1 MYRSRV
7 TPGLFRMSARLLAAA
22 SLTLAA
28 ASSLF
33 AQAAAGQAKPEPA
46 LLAEV
51 AVRNDAA
58 FARRETVEVGMKDI
72 PGLAKPADLRRVR
85 VALASTGAEVLA
97 QGVDTNGDYDDDTL
111 VFQADLA
118 PKTTVRFRLTL
129 GHVRTY
135 RLDDFRVYG
144 RFARERFD
152 DFAWENDKVAF
163 RMYGE
168 ALETWEREPLT
179 SSSVDAW
186 VKKTPKLTVNDW
198 YLVDDY
204 HKDHGEGGDFYSAG
218 KTRGCGGSGLL
229 SDGRLFT
236 SKNFRRSRVLSRGP
250 IRLLFELTYDAW
262 DVAGVKVRETKRVT
276 LDAGSHF
283 NRFESRYVTDSG
295 APLPETFLWASGTK
309 KEKGADIRIDPSL
322 GLVRAWEKLKR
333 YGEDGFMGCAVVAD
347 PKAIASTLE
356 LDGNVLL
363 ALRGP
368 ASYYAGTGWDRGGDF
383 KGMADFDAHVDGF
396 TRRLAS
402 PISVEV
408 LKR

>member
-7 TPGLFRMSARLLAAA
+7 TPGFFRMSARLLAAA
-22 SLTLAA
+22 SVTLAA

-33 AQAAAGQAKPEPA
+33 AQAAPGKAKPEPVVV
-46 LLAEV
+46 AEV
-51 AVRNDAA
+51 SVRNDAA
-58 FARRETVEVGMKDI
+58 FARRETIEVGMKDI
-72 PGLAKPADLRRVR
+72 PGLGKPADLERLH
-85 VALASTGAEVLA
+85 VALASTGAALLS
-97 QGVDTNGDYDDDTL
+97 QGMDTNGDYDDDTL
-111 VFQADLA
+111 VFQADLPA
-118 PKTTVRFRLTL
+118 KATVKFRLTL
-129 GHVRTY
+129 GEVKRY
-135 RLDDFRVYG
+135 RKEDFRVYG
-144 RFARERFD
+144 RFVRERFD

-186 VKKTPKLTVNDW
+186 VKKTPNLTVNDW

-218 KTRGCGGSGLL
+218 KARGCGGSGLL
-229 SDGRLFT
+229 SEGRLFT

-250 IRLLFELTYDAW
+250 VRLLFELTYDAW
-262 DVAGVKVRETKRVT
+262 DVAGVKVRETKRVS

-283 NRFESRYVTDSG
+283 SRFESRYSTDSG
-295 APLPETFLWASGTK
+295 AALPETFLWAAGTK
-309 KEKGADIRIDPSL
+309 KEKGADIRIDPAL
-322 GLVRAWEKLKR
+322 GLVRAWEKLNR

-347 PKAIASTLE
+347 PKAVASTPE

-363 ALRGP
+363 SLRGP
-368 ASYYAGTGWDRGGDF
+368 ASYYAGTGWDRGGEF
-383 KGMADFDAHVDGF
+383 KGLADFDAHVDAF
-396 TRRLAS
+396 ARRLAS
-402 PISVEV
+402 PVSVEV

>member
-1 MYRSRV
+1 MYPSRV
-7 TPGLFRMSARLLAAA
+7 TPMGIRMNARMAAAA

-28 ASSLF
+28 AAPLL
-33 AQAAAGQAKPEPA
+33 AQTAPGKAKPEPVVV
-46 LLAEV
+46 AEV
-51 AVRNDAA
+51 AVRNDAP
-58 FARRETVEVGMKDI
+58 FARRETVEVLLKDL
-72 PGLAKPADLRRVR
+72 PGLSKPADLERIHVTL
-85 VALASTGAEVLA
+85 LAGGGEILS
-97 QGVDTNGDYDDDTL
+97 QGMDTNGDYDDDTL
-111 VFQADLA
+111 VFQADVA
-118 PKTTVRFRLTL
+118 PKATAKFRLSL
-129 GHVRTY
+129 GEARSY
-135 RLDDFRVYG
+135 RREDFRVYG
-144 RFARERFD
+144 RFVRERFD

-186 VKKTPKLTVNDW
+186 VKKTPRLTVNDW
-198 YLVDDY
+198 YLIDDY

-218 KTRGCGGSGLL
+218 KTRGCGGSGLM

-236 SKNFRRSRVLSRGP
+236 SRNFRKSRVLSRGP

-283 NRFESRYVTDSG
+283 SRFESRYSTEGG
-295 APLPETFLWASGTK
+295 APLPEAFLWAAGTK
-309 KEKGADIRIDPSL
+309 KEKGADIRIDPAL
-322 GLVRAWEKLKR
+322 GLVRAWEKLNR

-347 PKAIASTLE
+347 PKAVVSTPE

-368 ASYYAGTGWDRGGDF
+368 AAYYAGTGWDRGGEF
-383 KGMADFDAHVDGF
+383 KGMADFDAHADAF
-396 TRRLAS
+396 ARRLAT
-402 PISVEV
+402 PLAVEV